1 VKDPASGLPSASL
14 VADTAWQPALLARAG
29 SPACHAFGGTWIE
42 VWRQLESK
50 TGETEYPQ
58 PAAYWTGR
66 FGIEDVP
73 RFRVSTVHKVKGE
86 SIGGVLYICN
96 RSHLDEMLGGT
107 ATEVGKIGYVALTR
121 ARDLFVLGV
130 LPPT

>member
-1 VKDPASGLPSASL
+1 M
-14 VADTAWQPALLARAG
+14 
-29 SPACHAFGGTWIE
+29 
-42 VWRQLESK
+42 
-50 TGETEYPQ
+50 
-58 PAAYWTGR
+58 
-66 FGIEDVP
+66 P

-130 LPPT
+130 PATNLKEFAPKLDALGFAKAGGT